1 MTGRP
6 LCRLDMTSLLSVAE
20 ERLGIE
26 TAAVD
31 RRRTALYR
39 YDAESERLLAEAD
52 GRVRSL
58 RARIK
63 IAEEGLSGGKPAD
76 PADVVAL
83 RQELELSEENSNA
96 LLVNR
101 LDGREPL
108 TSAFTAA
115 AQRMIAAGADI
126 LELAA
131 QAEQF
136 VTLIADLPTTS
147 VEEQPAGSAS

>member
-6 LCRLDMTSLLSVAE
+6 LCHVDIAGLLTVAE

-26 TAAVD
+26 TAAVN
-31 RRRTALYR
+31 RTRTVLAR

-58 RARIK
+58 RARLK
-63 IAEEGLSGGKPAD
+63 IAEEGLSAGKPAD
-76 PADVVAL
+76 PADMVAL
-83 RQELELSEENSNA
+83 RTELELSEENSNA

-101 LDGREPL
+101 LAGRDAL
-108 TSAFTAA
+108 TTAFTEA

-136 VTLIADLPTTS
+136 VTLIADLPTTAA
-147 VEEQPAGSAS
+147 EDQPAGSAS